1 MKRRSRD
8 EQGSSNVELVLYMP
22 LLMLVI
28 LLAVQFALFYLG
40 RQTAET
46 VARETARIV
55 RVTGDEAAAQQT
67 GDRHV
72 RQIAGG
78 VLGDARVRIEPVGTD
93 RVRVV
98 VSGEAIKLV
107 PIGVPRIVQGVEAPR
122 ELFVERQE

>member
-1 MKRRSRD
+1 MKRRTRD
-8 EQGSSNVELVLYMP
+8 EQGTSNVELVLYMP

-46 VARETARIV
+46 VARETARVV
-55 RVTGDEAAAQQT
+55 RVTGDEVKAQQT

-72 RQIAGG
+72 AQIAGG
-78 VLGDARVRIEPVGTD
+78 VLGDARVRIEPVGDD

-98 VSGEAIKLV
+98 VSGDPIRLV
-107 PIGVPRIVQGVEAPR
+107 PIGVPRIVQRVEAPR
-122 ELFVERQE
+122 ELFMERE